1 MPWLSKCMELLG
13 ISCLMGMQNNTAD
26 VENSGIF
33 FLKDTPTLPSN
44 SILKYLPKRN
54 KNIQPHKDVHM
65 NIHRNFIEQTKP

>member
-1 MPWLSKCMELLG
+1 MELLG
-13 ISCLMGMQNNTAD
+13 LSWLMGMQNNTAD

-33 FLKDTPTLPSN
+33 FLTKDTPTLLSN
-44 SILKYLPKRN
+44 SIFKYLPKRN